1 MPTTSSAV
9 ADLQSHWH
17 TLHDLD
23 RASAVFAIH
32 RNGASLRELA
42 KALNCSESLL
52 RHLLAAFQAPP
63 ADRYLAR
70 QGVISTNE
78 LARRSKAA
86 GIRSS
91 RMHREAREFER
102 AQAAR
107 QGCKTICGWLADE
120 QMSGSYGERI
130 VDEARRLF
138 AKAEQDGMFPQDAAP
153 PDTPTEQI
161 IQRCRPA
168 EAKNDSANFIAR
180 HAWWLARWVFY
191 ALTDPWA
198 RDLALEL
205 ALSEQF
211 KR

>member
-1 MPTTSSAV
+1 
-9 ADLQSHWH
+9 
-17 TLHDLD
+17 
-23 RASAVFAIH
+23 
-32 RNGASLRELA
+32 
-42 KALNCSESLL
+42 LNCSESLL

-107 QGCKTICGWLADE
+107 QGCKTICDWLANENIQGGNGEQIIEEVRWRLNMDE
-120 QMSGSYGERI
+120 QNGKLP
-130 VDEARRLF
+130 RL
-138 AKAEQDGMFPQDAAP
+138 PAP
-153 PDTPTEQI
+153 IALPIFDI
-161 IQRCRPA
+161 IQRCRPTDPSIDDFSFVA
-168 EAKNDSANFIAR
+168 SY
-180 HAWWLARWVFY
+180 ARWLIKWSFY
-191 ALTDPWA
+191 ALTDPWV
-198 RDLALEL
+198 RDRALEL